1 MTRRIRLRWPDA
13 RPFEGRDG
21 RPIRILAASDEP
33 DRALEFAPN
42 REALGAIDAIVGCGD
57 LEPHWL
63 DFLADS
69 FSAPL
74 VFVSGNHDRGTTWEA
89 GRAGIPTP
97 LGGGAVTALAGL
109 AVAGLGWPGGGEHG
123 NVRDERAAWRQ
134 ALALVSRRLVS
145 RLRGKRGP
153 LLVISHAPP
162 AGAGDAADAYH
173 LGFRAYRWL
182 LDRFRP
188 PLWLHGHV
196 TTASV
201 PELTVV
207 VGRTT
212 LVNVTGSVL
221 IELEPPE

>member
-1 MTRRIRLRWPDA
+1 MRWPDA
-13 RPFEGRDG
+13 RPFEGRAG

-33 DRALEFAPN
+33 DPALEFAPN
-42 REALGAIDAIVGCGD
+42 RDALGPIDAVVGCGD

-63 DFLADS
+63 DFLAHS

-89 GRAGIPTP
+89 GREGLPTP
-97 LGGGAVTALAGL
+97 LASGSVTRLAGL
-109 AVAGLGWPGGGEHG
+109 SVAALSWPGSGEKG
-123 NVRDERAAWRQ
+123 NVRDEGRAWRQ
-134 ALALVSRRLVS
+134 ALTLARGRLVAW
-145 RLRGKRGP
+145 LRGRRGP
-153 LLVISHAPP
+153 LLVVSHAPP
-162 AGAGDAADAYH
+162 AGAGDAPDAYH

-201 PELTVV
+201 PDLEVR
-207 VGRTT
+207 VGGTT

-221 IELEPPE
+221 VELEPPE